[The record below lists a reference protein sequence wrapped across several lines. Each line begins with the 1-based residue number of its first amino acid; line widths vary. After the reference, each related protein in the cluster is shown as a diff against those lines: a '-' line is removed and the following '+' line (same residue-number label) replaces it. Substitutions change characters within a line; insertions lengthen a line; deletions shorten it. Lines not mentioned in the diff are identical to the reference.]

1 MHKIQALPLPPKA
14 LNLQGISPK
23 QIEPH
28 YSDLYLGYVNR
39 INQIR
44 EMLREGADNPLVFR
58 GLKVEETYNLDG
70 VKLHEM
76 YFYNLSRKGGKPD
89 PALLEVLQ
97 DNFGSYNNWLQDF
110 INTGMAA
117 RGWTVLAYDPRD
129 NGLHHFLLDAH
140 NVGVISD
147 WIPLLVLDVY
157 EHAYYIDFGTAK
169 RAYID
174 AFINNIDWQV
184 VNARF
189 QGIGLSKPAISSE
202 PEQNG

>member
-1 MHKIQALPLPPKA
+1 MHKIEALPLPPKA
-14 LNLQGISPK
+14 LNLQGITPK
-23 QIEPH
+23 QIKPH
-28 YSDLYLGYVNR
+28 YADLYLGYVNR
-39 INQIR
+39 INEIR
-44 EMLREGADNPLVFR
+44 AMLKGGVDNPLVFR

-76 YFYNLSRKGGKPD
+76 YFYNLNRQGGEPD
-89 PALLEVLQ
+89 PALIAELE
-97 DNFGSYNNWLQDF
+97 DNFGSYDKWLQDF

-129 NGLHHFLLDAH
+129 NGLHNFLLDAH
-140 NVGVISD
+140 NVGVISN
-147 WIPLLVLDVY
+147 WMPLLVLDVY

-189 QGIGLSKPAISSE
+189 QGLSLSRQADN
-202 PEQNG
+202 PEGRQNG